1 MDVDMY
7 EAPARIS
14 MIMQVT
20 RVAPITLCQNESQ
33 LSMPCHQAMASE
45 PNTPQAA
52 HSVAVAQPN
61 SSAANTSTIN
71 SAVGMSCADSRSF
84 RRNGIGGSGGG
95 CLSGL
100 SSDHTTM

>member
-1 MDVDMY
+1 MY

-20 RVAPITLCQNESQ
+20 RVAPITLVQNESQ
-33 LSMPCHQAMASE
+33 LSMRCHQAMASD
-45 PNTPQAA
+45 PSTPQAA

-61 SSAANTSTIN
+61 SSAANTSRI
-71 SAVGMSCADSRSF
+71 SSMVGTSCADSASFLRSV
-84 RRNGIGGSGGG
+84 ILGSGGG

-100 SSDHTTM
+100 SSDHSTM

>member
-20 RVAPITLCQNESQ
+20 RVAPITLCQNDGQ
-33 LSMPCHQAMASE
+33 LSMPWYQAMASD
-45 PNTPQAA
+45 PITPQAA

-61 SSAANTSTIN
+61 RSAANTSTI
-71 SAVGMSCADSRSF
+71 SSRVGISCADSRSLA
-84 RRNGIGGSGGG
+84 RSDMRGSGGG
-95 CLSGL
+95 VFSGC
-100 SSDHTTM
+100 